1 MNNHKHLRGA
11 WLRHGVAALSLVTTL
26 ASAPAFAQSATAATA
41 SEPET
46 IVVTGTLFRRT
57 NTETPSPVTVL
68 TSESLIKAG
77 ITNASDAIRSI
88 SADGAGSIGSGFQSG
103 FSAGGSAVSLRGLG
117 VSSTLVLVD
126 GLRSANFPLN
136 DDGHNAY
143 VDLNSIPF
151 SLIDKI
157 EVLKD
162 GASSSYGADAIG
174 GVVNLKLKKNFVGV
188 AGNAESGIS
197 ERGDGRNNR
206 LSLTAG
212 FGDYENQGWNFY
224 LNGEYQYNGRISNKS
239 RGFPYNTQDLRAIGG
254 LDKNTGDESMTV
266 NVPTAYVVRT
276 SQSDLN
282 NPLSGGVTAA
292 DGTSARYTALG
303 LANCAGG
310 TFTAS
315 NGTGCKYDL
324 VNQYRQI
331 APKQERYSINGR
343 LSFRVSDSIEGYITG
358 SFSRSYVSIN
368 GTPSAIRQTQPFGGS
383 PTLASTAPGIVL
395 PVYVCSSGVNCA
407 TAADRTLNSN
417 NPYASAYANDPANG
431 AARIY
436 YLFGDIAAGSERTND
451 VYRFTSG
458 FNGKIG
464 ESTDWRVEGVYAR
477 DNLKLTQHGLLNI
490 NNLMQAINTGAYN
503 FLNPSANTDAVRNF
517 IAPDKTTP
525 SYSEMYG
532 VDASMTRSLF
542 ELPGG
547 KAQLAVGGQIRA
559 EKLENRNQNVALDTY
574 GLTTASAYGQH
585 TVSAAYFEVDAPIS
599 RMLDTNFSGRFDH
612 YSEGYS
618 KFSPKVGVKFT
629 PIKALALRGTYSE
642 GFRAPTFAEA
652 GPRSQYAGFVSTTP
666 PCVFQLA
673 HGGTSTANGCDAN
686 GNAYNTVYNLG
697 RGVVGNPN
705 LKPENSR
712 SFTLGVISQPTRW
725 FSFTVDYYNIKKS
738 NLIVSGPLIGDAVK
752 AYYNSTSLDA
762 AKAAVAAVGPGYSVN
777 SVDSIDPLYPNAL
790 PRVLIINVP
799 YVNANYSVTSGLD
812 FSATAKVNLPRNIKW
827 TSRLEAT
834 YVIRYDLN
842 NAGVL
847 QRYAGTFGPYDLSS
861 GNGTP
866 RIRGNWQ
873 NTLEIGQLSLS
884 LTTYYVGRIKETAAD
899 QTSTDTS
906 CSQNLYKTGNNFC
919 YVSPFINNDFNATLK
934 INDRMTVYGIVKN
947 LFDAKAPVA
956 PAAYSS
962 APNFLTTWHYAGLVG
977 REFRAGVNIKM

>member
-1 MNNHKHLRGA
+1 MNQQKLLRGVG
-11 WLRHGVAALSLVTTL
+11 LRNGVAALTLVTIL
-26 ASAPAFAQSATAATA
+26 ASAPAFAQAPAAPA
-41 SEPET
+41 AEPET
-46 IVVTGTLFRRT
+46 IVVTGSMFRRT

-77 ITNASDAIRSI
+77 ITTASDAIRSI

-174 GVVNLKLKKNFVGV
+174 GVVNLKLKKNFVG
-188 AGNAESGIS
+188 AQASAESGIS

-206 LSLTAG
+206 LSATIG

-239 RGFPYNTQDLRAIGG
+239 RGFPYNTQDLLSIGG
-254 LDKNTGDESMTV
+254 KDSNRADDSMTT
-266 NVPTAYVVRT
+266 NVPTAYVART
-276 SQSDLN
+276 TQSDLN
-282 NPLSGGVTAA
+282 NPLSGGTAA
-292 DGTSARYTALG
+292 SANMQALG

-310 TFTAS
+310 TFTVAA
-315 NGTGCKYDL
+315 GTGCKYDL
-324 VNQYRQI
+324 VNQYRQL
-331 APKQERYSINGR
+331 APKQERYSVNAR
-343 LSFRVSDSIEGYITG
+343 LSFRVSDNIEGYITG

-368 GTPSAIRQTQPFGGS
+368 GTPSAVRQTQPFGGS
-383 PTLASTAPGIVL
+383 PALASSAPGIVL
-395 PVYVCSSGVNCA
+395 PVYICSAGVNCA
-407 TAADRTLNSN
+407 TAADRTLNPN
-417 NPYASAYANDPANG
+417 NPYATAGADPATN

-451 VYRFTSG
+451 VYRVTSG
-458 FNGKIG
+458 LNGKIG

-477 DNLKLTQHGLLNI
+477 DNLSLTQHGLLNI
-490 NNLMQAINTGAYN
+490 NNLMKAINTGTYN

-517 IAPDKTTP
+517 IAPDRTTP

-547 KAQLAVGGQIRA
+547 KAQLAIGGQIRA

-585 TVSAAYFEVDAPIS
+585 TVSAAYFEIDAPFS

-612 YSEGYS
+612 YSEGFS

-629 PIKALALRGTYSE
+629 PIKALAFRGTYSE
-642 GFRAPTFAEA
+642 GFRAPTFAES

-666 PCVFQLA
+666 PANFI
-673 HGGTSTANGCDAN
+673 GGAASN
-686 GNAYNTVYNLG
+686 NAYNNVYNLG

-725 FSFTVDYYNIKKS
+725 FSFTADYYNIKKS
-738 NLIVSGPLIGDAVK
+738 NLIVAGPLVGDAVK
-752 AYYNSTSLDA
+752 AYYNSSSVA
-762 AKAAVAAVGPGYSVN
+762 AAQAAVAAVGPGYSVN
-777 SVDSIDPLYPNAL
+777 SIDSIDPLYPNAL

-812 FSATAKVNLPRNIKW
+812 FSATAKVNLPHNIKW

-834 YVIRYDLN
+834 YVLRYDLN

-906 CSQNLYKTGNNFC
+906 CSQNLYGKGADGTGNSFC

-947 LFDAKAPVA
+947 VFDAKAPIA

>member
-1 MNNHKHLRGA
+1 MTQSKHLRGA
-11 WLRHGVAALSLVTTL
+11 WLRNGVAALSLVTTL
-26 ASAPAFAQSATAATA
+26 ASAPAFAQAAPAAGRAVSA
-41 SEPET
+41 EPET
-46 IVVTGTLFRRT
+46 IVVTGTMFRRT

-77 ITNASDAIRSI
+77 ITTAADAIRSI

-117 VSSTLVLVD
+117 VSSTLVLID

-174 GVVNLKLKKNFVGV
+174 GVVNLKLKKQFNGV

-197 ERGDGRNNR
+197 ERGDGRYTR
-206 LSLTAG
+206 LSATVG
-212 FGDYENQGWNFY
+212 FGNYQDDGWNFY

-239 RGFPYNTQDLRAIGG
+239 RGFPYNTQDLRSIGG
-254 LDKNTGDESMTV
+254 LDKNADDSSMTR
-266 NVPTAYVVRT
+266 NVPTAYVART
-276 SQSDLN
+276 TQSDLN
-282 NPLSGGVTAA
+282 NPLSGGVALA
-292 DGTSARYTALG
+292 DGTSAKYTALG

-331 APKQERYSINGR
+331 APLQERYSINGR
-343 LSFRVSDSIEGYITG
+343 LSFRVSDSIEGYVTG
-358 SFSRSYVSIN
+358 SWSRSYVSIM
-368 GTPSAIRQTQPFGGS
+368 GTPSAIRATQPFGGS
-383 PTLASTAPGIVL
+383 PTLASSNPGIVL
-395 PVYVCSSGVNCA
+395 PVYICAAGVNCA
-407 TAADRTLNSN
+407 TAADRQLNPN
-417 NPYASAYANDPANG
+417 NPYATSTSVDPATN

-436 YLFGDIAAGSERTND
+436 YMFGDIAAGSERTND

-458 FNGKIG
+458 LNGKIG

-490 NNLMQAINTGAYN
+490 ANLMNAINTGAYN
-503 FLNPSANTDAVRNF
+503 FVNPSLNSNAVRNF

-532 VDASMTRSLF
+532 VDASMTRALF
-542 ELPGG
+542 DLPGG
-547 KAQLAVGGQIRA
+547 KAQLAIGGQIRA
-559 EKLENRNQNVALDTY
+559 EKLENRNQNAALDTY

-585 TVSAAYFEVDAPIS
+585 TVSAAYFEIDAPFS

-612 YSEGYS
+612 YSEGFS
-618 KFSPKVGVKFT
+618 KFSPKIGVKFT
-629 PIKALALRGTYSE
+629 PIKALAFRGTYSE
-642 GFRAPTFAEA
+642 GFRAPTFAES

-666 PCVFQLA
+666 PASFINQ
-673 HGGTSTANGCDAN
+673 HGGAAAN
-686 GNAYNTVYNLG
+686 NAYNNVYSLG
-697 RGVVGNPN
+697 RGSVGNPN

-712 SFTLGVISQPTRW
+712 SFTLGMIAQPTRW
-725 FSFTVDYYNIKKS
+725 FSFTADYYNIKKS
-738 NLIVSGPLIGDAVK
+738 NLIVSGPLAGQAVNAYFGASNLADAQ
-752 AYYNSTSLDA
+752 
-762 AKAAVAAVGPGYSVN
+762 AAVAAVGPGYSVN

-812 FSATAKVNLPRNIKW
+812 FSATAKINLPHNIKW
-827 TSRLEAT
+827 SSRVEAT

-842 NAGVL
+842 NGGTL
-847 QRYAGTFGPYDLSS
+847 QRYAGTYGPYDLSS

-884 LTTYYVGRIKETAAD
+884 LTTYYVGRIKQTAAD
-899 QTSTDTS
+899 QASTDTS
-906 CSQNLYKTGNNFC
+906 CAQNLYGTGNNFC

-947 LFDAKAPVA
+947 VFDAKAPVA

>member
-26 ASAPAFAQSATAATA
+26 ASAPAFAQATA

-77 ITNASDAIRSI
+77 ITTASDAIRSI

-174 GVVNLKLKKNFVGV
+174 GVVNLKLKKQFNGV

-197 ERGDGRNNR
+197 ERGDGRYSR
-206 LSLTAG
+206 LSATVG
-212 FGDYENQGWNFY
+212 FGDYQNEGWNFY
-224 LNGEYQYNGRISNKS
+224 VNGEYQYNGRISNAS
-239 RGFPYNTQDLRAIGG
+239 RGFPYNTQDLLSIGG
-254 LDKNTGDESMTV
+254 LDKNADDSSMTR

-282 NPLSGGVTAA
+282 NPLSGGINASDGKTAQ
-292 DGTSARYTALG
+292 YTALG

-331 APKQERYSINGR
+331 APLQERYSINGR

-358 SFSRSYVSIN
+358 SWSHSYVSIN
-368 GTPSAIRQTQPFGGS
+368 GTPSAIRATQPFGGS
-383 PTLASTAPGIVL
+383 PTLASSSPGIVL

-407 TAADRTLNSN
+407 TAADRQLNTTN
-417 NPYASAYANDPANG
+417 NPYASAYANDPTNG

-436 YLFGDIAAGSERTND
+436 YMFGDIPAGSERTND

-458 FNGKIG
+458 LNGKIG

-490 NNLMQAINTGAYN
+490 ANLMKAINTGSYN
-503 FLNPSANTDAVRNF
+503 FANPSANSAAVRNF
-517 IAPDKTTP
+517 IAPDRTTP

-547 KAQLAVGGQIRA
+547 KAQLAIGGQIRA

-629 PIKALALRGTYSE
+629 PIKALAFRGTYSE
-642 GFRAPTFAEA
+642 GFRAPTFAES

-666 PCVFQLA
+666 PAGFVDQ
-673 HGGTSTANGCDAN
+673 HGGAAANN
-686 GNAYNTVYNLG
+686 SYNNVYNLG
-697 RGVVGNPN
+697 RGSVGNPN

-712 SFTLGVISQPTRW
+712 SFTLGMIAQPTRW
-725 FSFTVDYYNIKKS
+725 LSFTADYYNIKKS
-738 NLIVSGPLIGDAVK
+738 NLIVSGPLAGKAVDAYFS
-752 AYYNSTSLDA
+752 ATNLA
-762 AKAAVAAVGPGYSVN
+762 AAQAAVAAVGPGYSVN
-777 SVDSIDPLYPNAL
+777 SVDSVDPLYPDAL

-899 QTSTDTS
+899 QASTDTS